1 MKKRLLALTLAG
13 ALLLSGCS
21 GLKTRQPD
29 EDALPELEYTRPEN
43 EKIENRESQK
53 TLKSQGTL
61 SDGSDYILYA
71 NNELEISGDVL
82 TSKLK
87 SEKPL
92 TEALKDVTVLTLN
105 VKEIGEETCGDLSM
119 IQSVN
124 LGPDVTSIGDS
135 AFSKCS
141 ALGTIQF
148 GVFDGMGGENYGEQ
162 ASFTA
167 ASEMQAL
174 TGKPKLFYQSGGK
187 YLGNL
192 ALALNDAVFRRAQ
205 ELMTSRMGTTM
216 AALYFSGNRVYVCNV
231 GDSRVYRLRD
241 HVFAQLSQ
249 DHVSKRVPAPG
260 RKAPLTQ
267 HLGMNPEDVR
277 IEPFVIKDSMQSG
290 DIYLMCS
297 DGLTDMVDNLALS
310 DILSRSENPEQ
321 CALNLLQAAL
331 DGGGKDNITIIVCRI
346 QETSL
351 R

>member
-1 MKKRLLALTLAG
+1 MAFTLQA
-13 ALLLSGCS
+13 ACLSHIG
-21 GLKTRQPD
+21 
-29 EDALPELEYTRPEN
+29 
-43 EKIENRESQK
+43 NRR
-53 TLKSQGTL
+53 G
-61 SDGSDYILYA
+61 
-71 NNELEISGDVL
+71 NNEDNFFFNGICLEEEHTSTHDPLLMERVLQEDVCL
-82 TSKLK
+82 
-87 SEKPL
+87 
-92 TEALKDVTVLTLN
+92 
-105 VKEIGEETCGDLSM
+105 
-119 IQSVN
+119 
-124 LGPDVTSIGDS
+124 
-135 AFSKCS
+135 
-141 ALGTIQF
+141 
-148 GVFDGMGGENYGEQ
+148 GVFDGMGGEDYGEQ

-174 TGKPKLFYQSGGK
+174 TGKPKLFYQAGGR

-216 AALYFSGNRVYVCNV
+216 AVLYFSGSRVYVCNV

-249 DHVSKRVPAPG
+249 DHVSKRILAPG

-277 IEPFVIKDSMQSG
+277 IEPFVIKDTMQSG

-310 DILSRSENPEQ
+310 DILSKAENPEQ
-321 CALNLLQAAL
+321 CTLNLLQAAL
-331 DGGGKDNITIIVCRI
+331 DGGGKDNITIIVCRV

>member
-1 MKKRLLALTLAG
+1 MGGIQLAFTLQA
-13 ALLLSGCS
+13 ACLSHIG
-21 GLKTRQPD
+21 
-29 EDALPELEYTRPEN
+29 
-43 EKIENRESQK
+43 NRR
-53 TLKSQGTL
+53 G
-61 SDGSDYILYA
+61 
-71 NNELEISGDVL
+71 NNEDNFFFNGICLEEEHTSTHDPLLMERVLQEDVCL
-82 TSKLK
+82 
-87 SEKPL
+87 
-92 TEALKDVTVLTLN
+92 
-105 VKEIGEETCGDLSM
+105 
-119 IQSVN
+119 
-124 LGPDVTSIGDS
+124 
-135 AFSKCS
+135 
-141 ALGTIQF
+141 

-216 AALYFSGNRVYVCNV
+216 AALYFSGSRVYVCNV

-249 DHVSKRVPAPG
+249 DHVSTRIPAPR

-331 DGGGKDNITIIVCRI
+331 DGGGKDNITIKSDKPVYVYFQNTTKHEVYIHGIKVTTPK
-346 QETSL
+346 QETTGIANIQTQGTTAQEVYTIDGVKVGNTL
-351 R
+351 KGQKQGLYIVKQGNNIKKVIK